1 MFKFFQEKLLQHPQL
16 IPILKKLLRIF
27 KIRRKDRLIGS
38 IVQDRSRFKYWIENT
53 INVHKRYKIKDR
65 NYIINNYEIYFQ
77 SNYGIYFKYIDK
89 FGLRNLEFN
98 GTNDRLQLEFILN
111 NITDDS
117 IVLDVGA
124 SYGYYSLTIAK
135 VKKESKCFA
144 FEPSKICFEAMQNNI
159 SINKLNNISI
169 IQSAVGSHVGF
180 AKAGR

>member
-89 FGLRNLEFN
+89 VWIKKLR
-98 GTNDRLQLEFILN
+98 I
-111 NITDDS
+111 
-117 IVLDVGA
+117 
-124 SYGYYSLTIAK
+124 
-135 VKKESKCFA
+135 
-144 FEPSKICFEAMQNNI
+144 
-159 SINKLNNISI
+159 
-169 IQSAVGSHVGF
+169 
-180 AKAGR
+180 